1 MIRTYTR
8 HFFIRISYD
17 GSKYSGVRWN
27 PDVKTVESTLSDILN
42 SYVGKGFNLRTSS
55 RTDKGVHAVSN
66 VLKLNINDPT
76 IALDAKHLAYILN
89 YKLWKDEE
97 DIRVLDVQELPFY
110 KNSVELIKRRVYVY
124 RLAVFKELLFSM
136 PKDIPVNNVRCRT
149 LPKRGVGN
157 IFHEKS
163 CVTLSPPFSIDKLI
177 ESAEIMSGVNNI
189 YNCTTSSGHREM
201 NRKVAGNKSYIRNIQ
216 IDIKRGHPMMLNL
229 QPRMAD
235 KVEFWEIHFK
245 SHSYIYKQIRRMVG
259 YMVGYAQGEYSLE
272 LLRKTMSGQQLLD
285 KESVDLARADTTFTM
300 PPQGLF
306 LQNVELD
313 EDKISEK
320 EINNSYIELL
330 ANLGNLSFIL
340 YKNSTKHKQATL
352 QRLSETPPAQVV
364 GLDSFS
370 IDPTTALK
378 LKGKDANAYSV
389 VQSGLGMVKV
399 DIY

>member
-1 MIRTYTR
+1 M
-8 HFFIRISYD
+8 
-17 GSKYSGVRWN
+17 
-27 PDVKTVESTLSDILN
+27 KTVESTLSDILS

-76 IALDAKHLAYILN
+76 LALDAKQLAYILN

-97 DIRVLDVQELPFY
+97 DVRVLDVQEIPFY
-110 KNSVELIKRRVYVY
+110 KNSVELVKGRVYVY

-136 PKDIPVNNVRCRT
+136 PKDIPVNNIRCRT

-189 YNCTTSSGHREM
+189 YNCTTSNGHREM
-201 NRKVAGNKSYIRNIQ
+201 NKKKAGNKSYIRNIQ

-229 QPRMAD
+229 QPLMAD
-235 KVEFWEIHFK
+235 KLEFWEIHFK

-259 YMVGYAQGEYSLE
+259 YMVGYAQGEYSLG
-272 LLRKTMSGQQLLD
+272 LLRKTMSGLQLLE
-285 KESVDLARADTTFTM
+285 KESVDLTRADTTFTM

-313 EDKISEK
+313 ENKISEK

-330 ANLGNLSFIL
+330 ANLSNLSFIL
-340 YKNSTKHKQATL
+340 YKNSTKRKQATL
-352 QRLSETPPAQVV
+352 QQLSETPPAQIV

-370 IDPTTALK
+370 VDQTGLK
-378 LKGKDANAYSV
+378 LKGKDANAYSI
-389 VQSGLGMVKV
+389 VQSGLELQ
-399 DIY
+399 